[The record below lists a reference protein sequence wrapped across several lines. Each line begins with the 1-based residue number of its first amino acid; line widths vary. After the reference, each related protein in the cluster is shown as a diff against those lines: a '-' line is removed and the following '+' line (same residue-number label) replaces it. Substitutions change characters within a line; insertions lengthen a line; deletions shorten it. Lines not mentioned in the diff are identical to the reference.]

1 MFVDRDLIEFLEL
14 EYLEMGL
21 LFSGFFKVEFV
32 IIVANFGEEIIVK
45 NKDEE
50 KDLVSNKIFFN

>member
-1 MFVDRDLIEFLEL
+1 
-14 EYLEMGL
+14 MGL